1 MPAARRDRPPGWPED
16 GLTLP
21 APWIVAIVA
30 PVSRPRASV
39 SLLIVTAAVLAAC
52 ASSPSAP
59 APSIPIAS
67 EFVRF
72 LEAYGGARTFGQP
85 ILAREEEAGRIRQ
98 VFTNA
103 ELVYDPA
110 LPESARI
117 SLEPLGYS
125 LGLAAPPVP
134 PPAAEADYFE
144 STGHSLDPR
153 LEPGF
158 ESAGGASVVGAPIA
172 EAMARGAYLVQYF
185 ENLGLRLPLEGSSES
200 FEFLAYGYASRS
212 QLRAPAGTALPPDA
226 RARPFALFLDP
237 YGGEA
242 VFGRALSEARAAADG
257 ALEQTFTNAVLYA
270 PPDSPGSVRLRPLGS
285 ALGPP
290 EPAVTGSGDTVG
302 LYVPASG
309 HYVLWAFAEF
319 YRAHGGEVVLGLPLE
334 EGKTV
339 DGVLQQRFE
348 NVVLEYRPELPPHL
362 AVQLAPL
369 GVTYAGMVP
378 QPGETTSSSP
388 PSPRA
393 CSGVASVITQPELA
407 IVPAGSLQR
416 IAVQVI
422 RPDGPPWPGITPLIV
437 VHTPAGDLYPP
448 VPATDSEG
456 RTSATL
462 SIDGLRPG
470 EIVNYEVVV
479 AAEECTGYAIGQFA
493 AGL

>member
-1 MPAARRDRPPGWPED
+1 M
-16 GLTLP
+16 
-21 APWIVAIVA
+21 
-30 PVSRPRASV
+30 SRPRASV
-39 SLLIVTAAVLAAC
+39 LLLIVTAAVLAAC

-59 APSIPIAS
+59 GSSIPPAS
-67 EFVRF
+67 VFVSY
-72 LEAYGGARTFGQP
+72 LAAHGGARTFGHP
-85 ILAREEEAGRIRQ
+85 ILDRQEESGRIRQ
-98 VFTNA
+98 AFANA

-110 LPESARI
+110 LPEGARI
-117 SLEPLGYS
+117 TLEPLGYS

-134 PPAAEADYFE
+134 PPASDAAYFE
-144 STGHSLDPR
+144 ATGHSLDPR
-153 LEPGF
+153 LRLGF
-158 ESAGGASVVGAPIA
+158 ESAGGEPIAGAPIA
-172 EAMARGAYLVQYF
+172 EAVARGAYLVQYF
-185 ENLGLRLPLEGSSES
+185 ENLGLRLPLEGPSES

-212 QLRAPAGTALPPDA
+212 QIRAPAGTALPPDA

-242 VFGRALSEARAAADG
+242 VFGRALSEAQAAADG
-257 ALEQTFTNAVLYA
+257 ALEQTFANAVLYA
-270 PPDSPGSVRLRPLGS
+270 PRESPGSVRLRPLGS

-290 EPAVTGSGDTVG
+290 EPAVTGSSDTVG
-302 LYVPASG
+302 LYIPASG

-319 YRAHGGEVVLGLPLE
+319 YRAHGGEAVLGLHLE

-339 DGVLQQRFE
+339 DGVVQQRFE

-369 GVTYAGMVP
+369 GASYAGTAAQAGETP
-378 QPGETTSSSP
+378 QPAP
-388 PSPRA
+388 PSTQV
-393 CSGVASVITQPELA
+393 CSGVAGVITQPESA

-416 IAVQVI
+416 IAVQVV
-422 RPDGPPWPGITPLIV
+422 RPDGSPWAGVTPLIV
-437 VHTPAGDLYPP
+437 VHAPAGDLYPP

-456 RTSATL
+456 RTSASL